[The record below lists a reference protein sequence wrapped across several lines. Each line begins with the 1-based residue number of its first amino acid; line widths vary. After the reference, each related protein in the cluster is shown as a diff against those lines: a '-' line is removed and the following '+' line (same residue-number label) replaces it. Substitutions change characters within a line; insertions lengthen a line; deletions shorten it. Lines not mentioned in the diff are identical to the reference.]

1 MENTQEYPIH
11 PLAFLSPDRT
21 PEEQALL
28 VESISQLGQVDLI
41 TRWRKQ
47 IVDGRHRLYACQKL
61 GIEPEF
67 EDLPDDADVLGH
79 VMARQVL
86 GRRMSDS
93 QMAAYVAELCLWSTP
108 GRPRA
113 DDENS
118 AEMPSLTQD
127 QAAKLGRVSTRLVG
141 YAKSVVSPESTAVP
155 ELRQAL
161 RQGQVNAIDA
171 CGVLSEPPEVQQK
184 ALDLVIN
191 GRARTISRAVRQVKQ
206 ATLPPEDAEPRA
218 AITVSDFRD
227 TITLH
232 AAGIGDLHDLVPAGS
247 VDAVITHPPASQ
259 KGVESCSQ
267 IAAFAAH
274 ALRETGMLVV
284 VALGP
289 MVLPML
295 KGLDDPAL
303 TFIGEWDLVFSGPPW
318 LESGW
323 KHRVGLRR
331 RPVFVFGK
339 TACLLDGGETLMED
353 LIEVPAPEDLP
364 AGTDRNQEG
373 MFRLM
378 DLFTGPGQVVCDP
391 LPAGRVW
398 TALGAWKAGVRFIG
412 AEPDEPGVA
421 RMWQQLNLAAQ
432 SMGWITDHNDDNAL
446 PKPV

>member
-1 MENTQEYPIH
+1 
-11 PLAFLSPDRT
+11 
-21 PEEQALL
+21 
-28 VESISQLGQVDLI
+28 
-41 TRWRKQ
+41 
-47 IVDGRHRLYACQKL
+47 
-61 GIEPEF
+61 
-67 EDLPDDADVLGH
+67 
-79 VMARQVL
+79 MARQVL
-86 GRRMSDS
+86 GRHMSDS

-141 YAKSVVSPESTAVP
+141 YAKQVVSPESTAVP

-171 CGVLSEPPEVQQK
+171 CRVLSEPPEVQQK

-191 GRARTISRAVRQVKQ
+191 GKARTISRAIRQVKRD
-206 ATLPPEDAEPRA
+206 TLPPEDAEPRA

-303 TFIGEWDLVFSGPPW
+303 TFIGEWDLVFSGPP
-318 LESGW
+318 
-323 KHRVGLRR
+323 
-331 RPVFVFGK
+331 
-339 TACLLDGGETLMED
+339 
-353 LIEVPAPEDLP
+353 
-364 AGTDRNQEG
+364 
-373 MFRLM
+373 
-378 DLFTGPGQVVCDP
+378 
-391 LPAGRVW
+391 
-398 TALGAWKAGVRFIG
+398 
-412 AEPDEPGVA
+412 
-421 RMWQQLNLAAQ
+421 
-432 SMGWITDHNDDNAL
+432 
-446 PKPV
+446 

>member
-28 VESISQLGQVDLI
+28 EESISQLGQVDLI

-118 AEMPSLTQD
+118 AFLPSLTQD

-171 CGVLSEPPEVQQK
+171 CGVLSEPPEVQLN

-191 GRARTISRAVRQVKQ
+191 GKARTISRAVRQVKQ

-303 TFIGEWDLVFSGPPW
+303 TFIGSGTWFSAGLP
-318 LESGW
+318 GW
-323 KHRVGLRR
+323 SRAGSIAWACAAVRCSYSAK
-331 RPVFVFGK
+331 RPVFWMAGK
-339 TACLLDGGETLMED
+339 
-353 LIEVPAPEDLP
+353 P
-364 AGTDRNQEG
+364 
-373 MFRLM
+373 
-378 DLFTGPGQVVCDP
+378 
-391 LPAGRVW
+391 
-398 TALGAWKAGVRFIG
+398 
-412 AEPDEPGVA
+412 
-421 RMWQQLNLAAQ
+421 
-432 SMGWITDHNDDNAL
+432 
-446 PKPV
+446 